1 MVCCYFQVIMDRV
14 IRDAYDVGADYY
26 LYATEVEL
34 SHSLHIV
41 SIDYGSYASSIIEGN
56 STVIRSLSQSPTN
69 HPSLS
74 GFTSTSIGSIPLP
87 LSKKPSLQPTSKGNH
102 PFLWTTVQRM
112 SRLANSMKKTWLIV
126 ALQGEIAGLNS
137 PTLPSISS
145 LDQIG
150 TISLLQI
157 NHWSPI
163 SSTKDHKLKVIKK

>member
-1 MVCCYFQVIMDRV
+1 MNRV

-26 LYATEVEL
+26 LYATEVDL

-41 SIDYGSYASSIIEGN
+41 SIDYGSYASSIMECN
-56 STVIRSLSQSPTN
+56 STVLRSLLQSPT

-74 GFTSTSIGSIPLP
+74 GFTSTGIGSIPLS
-87 LSKKPSLQPTSKGNH
+87 LSNKQSFQPASRGNH
-102 PFLWTTVQRM
+102 TFSWTTVQRM

-126 ALQGEIAGLNS
+126 SLQGEITDLNS

-163 SSTKDHKLKVIKK
+163 SSMKDNKLKVIKK